1 MSALRLAAALALAA
15 MGAAASAQEL
25 QPLESSDPVE
35 PRTSHCPSD
44 ALIDTGLLPRDVE
57 LAGSCLLA
65 PPQRDST
72 DADEIAHA
80 LGRGGAPTVGAAAA
94 VASGLLNPPPPP
106 EPEPASDAPSV
117 IQITPDS

>member
-15 MGAAASAQEL
+15 MGAASAQEL
-25 QPLESSDPVE
+25 QPAESSE

-44 ALIDTGLLPRDVE
+44 ALVDTGLLPRDVE

-65 PPQRDST
+65 PPRRDST
-72 DADEIAHA
+72 DADEIAHT
-80 LGRGGAPTVGAAAA
+80 LGRGDATTNGAAAA

-106 EPEPASDAPSV
+106 EPEPANDAPSV
-117 IQITPDS
+117 LQITPDS